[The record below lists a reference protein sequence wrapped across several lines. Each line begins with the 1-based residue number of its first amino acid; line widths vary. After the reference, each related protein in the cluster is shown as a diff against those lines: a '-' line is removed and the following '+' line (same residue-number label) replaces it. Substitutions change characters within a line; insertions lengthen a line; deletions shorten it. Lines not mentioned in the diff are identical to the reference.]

1 MGSMGTS
8 RNCFGAPVVSGEK
21 GKEPDTGPRP
31 FVLRVPISVP
41 TFAASQPVTIRTEY
55 VVFWSSLRTLMSTV
69 ELSQVAVPKDAVPK
83 LQVVAPRWKVRKPV
97 AGIAAEAVPPVSAK
111 AAAMIVMNKTNRFI
125 AFPPSSRMETL
136 GLAASL
142 HPLSRGC
149 QCSIPRREGR
159 SRLVRHERGDRR
171 IAEGLRGARRSV
183 ASARRTG
190 ERSTPAVRR
199 LRGRFLAWESSRT
212 REQRHRESSR
222 GVRSGA
228 PGRRRHPGD
237 ASER

>member
-149 QCSIPRREGR
+149 QCSIPSPGRKVTISEARAWRPADRGGTARREE
-159 SRLVRHERGDRR
+159 ERRQREEDR
-171 IAEGLRGARRSV
+171 
-183 ASARRTG
+183 
-190 ERSTPAVRR
+190 
-199 LRGRFLAWESSRT
+199 
-212 REQRHRESSR
+212 
-222 GVRSGA
+222 
-228 PGRRRHPGD
+228 
-237 ASER
+237 